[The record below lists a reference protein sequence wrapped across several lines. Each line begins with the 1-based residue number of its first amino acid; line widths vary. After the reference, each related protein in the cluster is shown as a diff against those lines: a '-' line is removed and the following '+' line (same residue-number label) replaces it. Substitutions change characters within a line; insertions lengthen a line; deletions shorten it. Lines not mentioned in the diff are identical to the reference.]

1 MAVQYVME
9 SDAGTPGSVQSS
21 LFNRGRLGAVLALL
35 LLSTMSSWLGAQTV
49 NSTLQGRVLDNT
61 GAAIPGATVT
71 AVNAANGLTR
81 SVTASAVGDYQ
92 IPGLPAGDYTVN
104 AEKQGFQKS
113 AKKIHL
119 DLGAAGNLDFA
130 LGIGQV
136 QTQIEVQDVGAVA
149 EPTRTM
155 VSEVIDQQKIADLPV
170 NGREFI
176 DFALLAPGVTI
187 GNTTSGSTDVIV
199 EPVTK
204 LSFAGQNIHYNFIA
218 VDGADDISTASG
230 IQRGTPPQESVQEFR
245 VINTDYT
252 TEFGRA
258 TAGIVN
264 IITKSGT
271 NDVHGSVY
279 DYLRNDAMDATSILA
294 VPGFHALRQNQFG
307 GAIGGPIRKD
317 KTFVFANYEG
327 QRRTESPTYNSV
339 VLQNLNTPGGINFVK
354 VNVYGLPPE
363 NLFVMRDNNSDNG
376 LVRIDQNFGN
386 SNLFARYII
395 NDGRLTNQSPLNNGF
410 DLPSAFKNNNIT
422 DQSLAGGLTTVIS
435 PSWVNELRMQYAHR
449 TFDFP
454 VVSTQPHLEVANTFA
469 VGVNRGNPDI
479 YRESRFEV
487 VDNLTH
493 NFGNHTLSFGFNFD
507 RVGTYESF
515 PLFYPFE
522 ADFANLPAFLGID
535 TAAGCPANV
544 NCPDPF
550 VIFFQ
555 RFSTTTTPLFNEPSL
570 AGGPAIY
577 QGGPISAAIRNQ
589 SSATLD
595 HTYEGFYV
603 QDKWRA
609 SSKLTLNAG
618 LRWEFETWPSGVL
631 NTQWKNFDPR
641 FGLAYSLGTA
651 HNVVFRAGVGLFH
664 GIIPS
669 PLLMCQAP
677 SCGGLTTY
685 PGRTNENSLNA
696 NTGLFSFASSP
707 FITYSALSAL
717 FGGGPFGTSGQANY
731 PNGVAAGF
739 CPVGIVPGYGP
750 AGTLAGC
757 GFLQPATIV
766 RFDQNSQNPYGI
778 QTSASLEFQPF
789 KDALVSITGIHLR
802 GVHLGSFYNVNQPDP
817 SGTVQFYNSK
827 GQASCKD
834 MYFNFVASGI
844 LPANVPNCAGGSN
857 VNFPSSMVIPGV
869 PHVNGIPGFRNPNY
883 SVFFEAKSGWDSVYD
898 GLLINMNKRM
908 SNNFSFAI
916 SYTWSHSIDNGPN
929 PSFVLIP
936 QDSASFG
943 RERASSAD
951 DARHRFSGNAIF
963 SSPKNWNVIAR
974 DFSFSTIVT
983 LQSPQYFTKYAGFD
997 SNGDVFG
1004 NNDRVGNE
1012 PRNTFK
1018 GDSMQ
1023 TVDVR
1028 LERTF
1033 PIYEKMH
1040 LQFLAEAF
1048 NLFNTV
1054 NIRYFNTSYGA
1065 ADFCGPDP
1073 LAPGCAGSSN
1083 TGREGSPNPSY
1094 GTPSAVFNPRQI
1106 QLALRLTW

>member
-1 MAVQYVME
+1 MAVQHVVE
-9 SDAGTPGSVQSS
+9 SAAGKSGFALSA
-21 LFNRGRLGAVLALL
+21 LFSRRQVGAVAALL
-35 LLSTMSSWLGAQTV
+35 LLVTMSSWLGAQTV

-61 GAAIPGATVT
+61 GAAIPDATVT

-119 DLGAAGNLDFA
+119 DLAAAGNLDFA
-130 LGIGQV
+130 LGLGQV

-271 NDVHGSVY
+271 NDLHGSLY

-307 GAIGGPIRKD
+307 ATLGGPIRKD

-327 QRRTESPTYNSV
+327 QRRTESPTYNST
-339 VLQNLNTPGGINFVK
+339 VLANIAAINSVK
-354 VNVYGLPPE
+354 TTVYGLPAE
-363 NLFVMRDNNSDNG
+363 NLLVMRDNNSDNG
-376 LVRIDQNFGN
+376 LIRVDQNFGN

-435 PSWVNELRMQYAHR
+435 SNWVNELRMQYAHR

-479 YRESRFEV
+479 YRESRFEI

-522 ADFANLPAFLGID
+522 ADFANLSAFLGQD
-535 TAAGCPANV
+535 GGACAPGGV
-544 NCPDPF
+544 GCPDPF

-555 RFSTTTTPLFNEPSL
+555 RFDKTTSPPFNEKSL

-577 QGGPISAAIRNQ
+577 QGGAISAAIRNQ

-595 HTYEGFYV
+595 HTYDGFYV

-609 SSKLTLNAG
+609 SSRLTLNAG
-618 LRWEFETWPSGVL
+618 VRWEFETWPSGVL

-641 FGLAYSLGTA
+641 FGLAYNVGTA

-677 SCGGLTTY
+677 SCGGLSKY
-685 PGRTNENSLNA
+685 PGDLGGVGARPGENSLNA

-717 FGGGPFGTSGQANY
+717 FGGGPFGTPGQANY
-731 PNGVAAGF
+731 PNGVVAGF
-739 CPVGIVPGYGP
+739 CPD
-750 AGTLAGC
+750 GTLASC

-789 KDALVSITGIHLR
+789 KDALLSITGIHLR

-817 SGTVQFYNSK
+817 TTTVQVRNSK
-827 GQASCKD
+827 GQSSCKNV
-834 MYFNFVASGI
+834 YFNYASPLNPGGPITPVACSSY
-844 LPANVPNCAGGSN
+844 PAAWYQPNVPHIS
-857 VNFPSSMVIPGV
+857 GV
-869 PHVNGIPGFRNPNY
+869 PGFRNPNY

-908 SNNFSFAI
+908 TNNFSFAI

-936 QDSASFG
+936 QDSGNFG

-951 DARHRFSGNAIF
+951 DARHRFTGNAIF

-974 DFSFSTIVT
+974 DFSFSTILT

-997 SNGDVFG
+997 ANGDVFG
-1004 NNDRVGNE
+1004 NNDRVGGE

-1018 GDSMQ
+1018 GDTMQ

-1033 PIYEKMH
+1033 ALGERLH
-1040 LQFLAEAF
+1040 LQALAEAF
-1048 NLFNTV
+1048 NLLNTV

-1065 ADFCGPDP
+1065 ADFCGPDRT
-1073 LAPGCAGSSN
+1073 APGCLGAPSY
-1083 TGREGSPNPSY
+1083 REGSPNQAY
-1094 GTPSAVFNPRQI
+1094 GSPSAVFNPRQL
-1106 QLALRLTW
+1106 QFALRLTW